1 MSKLYTDLRAMPIAH
16 TKRNRKMAF
25 ASPEGA
31 MDPLNLAWEYRIL
44 LGRCGDRCGKTTP
57 VSGQGAFAERV
68 AEGPGCIV
76 FNLES
81 ATGYEKAVAEEMLAR
96 RSAPT

>member
-1 MSKLYTDLRAMPIAH
+1 MYIDLRAMPIAH

-25 ASPEGA
+25 ASPEGV
-31 MDPLNLAWEYRIL
+31 MDPLHFAREYRIL
-44 LGRCGDRCGKTTP
+44 LGRCRDRCGKPTP

-68 AEGPGCIV
+68 AEGPGRIV
-76 FNLES
+76 FNFES
-81 ATGYEKAVAEEMLAR
+81 IAAYEKAVPEEMLAR